1 MRILF
6 TTIFFLLAF
15 ALLSRADSEI
25 TLILDDVPGVGGYK
39 FYISPSGSARIQL
52 CMWTSVAMGTAPMK
66 PTDTYF
72 SNHVPSGP
80 SMLRPV
86 CNIQTFDKNG
96 NPIGKSPFRDISL
109 LETRLDSPASALVL
123 QPGDRLALQDGFY
136 RDKPAYAQIRIVIYD
151 GHHWAEK
158 TLHWKNE

>member
-1 MRILF
+1 MRLLF
-6 TTIFFLLAF
+6 ATLLLLVAF
-15 ALLSRADSEI
+15 PPLSKADSEI
-25 TLILDDVPGVGGYK
+25 ALILDDVPGVGGYK

-52 CMWTSVAMGTAPMK
+52 CMWTSVAMRSVPMK

-72 SNHVPSGP
+72 SNHVSSGP

-86 CNIQTFDKNG
+86 CNIQLFDKQG
-96 NPIGKSPFRDISL
+96 NPIGKSPFRDKSL
-109 LETRLDSPASALVL
+109 LDTRLESPASALIL

-136 RDKPAYAQIRIVIYD
+136 PDKPAAAEIRIVIYE